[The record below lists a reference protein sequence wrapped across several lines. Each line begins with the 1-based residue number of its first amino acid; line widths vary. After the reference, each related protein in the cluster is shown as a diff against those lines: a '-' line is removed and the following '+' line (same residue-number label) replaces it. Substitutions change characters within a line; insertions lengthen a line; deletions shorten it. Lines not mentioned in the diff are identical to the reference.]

1 MEYLE
6 KFNLATKNTVYFL
19 LNVKGGMRMKRFR
32 RVTAMLL
39 SMCMF
44 FGSSSAVVL
53 AQEGA
58 PLVNAVI
65 EAVK

>member
-1 MEYLE
+1 
-6 KFNLATKNTVYFL
+6 
-19 LNVKGGMRMKRFR
+19 MRMKRLR

-53 AQEGA
+53 IQEGA